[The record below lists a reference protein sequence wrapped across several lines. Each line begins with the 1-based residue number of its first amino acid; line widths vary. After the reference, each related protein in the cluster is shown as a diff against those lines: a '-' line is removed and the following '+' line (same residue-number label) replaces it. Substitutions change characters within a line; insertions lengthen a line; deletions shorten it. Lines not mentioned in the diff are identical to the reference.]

1 MLLLCDSYPF
11 SSNVSGQS
19 AVSSI
24 YSVNYIEYADGFE
37 PMAACGERRWLR
49 AALAVP
55 DECGRGYASTATTA
69 RAGNRRIAG
78 NLYVNARGQETGAA
92 IAAVGPGTRTSTQR
106 LSSRRPGKPR
116 RRRCRK

>member
-37 PMAACGERRWLR
+37 PMAACGNSDGCVRRLRCQTNVAAATPAPPRPHEQATAER
-49 AALAVP
+49 
-55 DECGRGYASTATTA
+55 
-69 RAGNRRIAG
+69 
-78 NLYVNARGQETGAA
+78 
-92 IAAVGPGTRTSTQR
+92 
-106 LSSRRPGKPR
+106 
-116 RRRCRK
+116 

>member
-37 PMAACGERRWLR
+37 PMAACGNSDGCVRRAG

-55 DECGRGYASTATTA
+55 DECGRGYARATPAPPRPHEQATAE
-69 RAGNRRIAG
+69 R
-78 NLYVNARGQETGAA
+78 
-92 IAAVGPGTRTSTQR
+92 
-106 LSSRRPGKPR
+106 
-116 RRRCRK
+116 